1 MRSLPRQAMAFAKKH
16 PLAAVALLLICAFIE
31 FISYG
36 GDFGLPSFIS
46 SVARILLEGTAAMVL
61 LDVCS
66 RDKADVLSRGAAAG
80 KHSGVPPV

>member
-16 PLAAVALLLICAFIE
+16 PLAAAALLLICAFIE